1 MNKTNSGSKMT
12 DGRRSR
18 RSVADGRKP
27 ENVVSEVPNF
37 LLKLVDWRR
46 LKSTLTEA
54 MPRYRHD

>member
-1 MNKTNSGSKMT
+1 MT